1 MLFGGAFFLIRYLKV
16 NMMPLLE
23 VTLILSFW
31 FFFLSASKNNNG
43 KSKDHLNGELDD
55 LRRKSPQLMGMRSVN
70 GRCS

>member
-31 FFFLSASKNNNG
+31 FFFFSDSKNNNG
-43 KSKDHLNGELDD
+43 KSKDH
-55 LRRKSPQLMGMRSVN
+55 
-70 GRCS
+70 